1 METAKRQTSQPRDGD
16 VAPRRTTPPDR
27 ATLGRYGERMA
38 ERYLRERGITVLERN
53 WRCALGEID
62 LIALDGDCLV
72 VCEVKTRRS
81 TTYGSPVEA
90 VTVVKLARLRRLAA
104 TWLTEHDTHVGDVRV
119 DVIGVLRPR
128 RGACR
133 IEHLVGVGA

>member
-1 METAKRQTSQPRDGD
+1 MERAKRQTSQPRDGD

-72 VCEVKTRRS
+72 VCEVKARS
-81 TTYGSPVEA
+81 GVGYGTPVEA
-90 VTVVKLARLRRLAA
+90 VDWRKLARLRRLAGV
-104 TWLTEHDTHVGDVRV
+104 WLAEHPGAYPSVRIDVV
-119 DVIGVLRPR
+119 GVLLPSSGRPVLW
-128 RGACR
+128 
-133 IEHLVGVGA
+133 HLAGVG